1 MMENIIA
8 RKLRITGR
16 VQGVGYRNWMQAY
29 AQELGVDGWVR
40 NRADG
45 SVEALVVGEVAKI
58 EALITAARRGPAL
71 AKVLMVKVEEAQ
83 GIVPRGQ
90 FTRKPTV

>member
-1 MMENIIA
+1 MAEIA

-29 AQELGVDGWVR
+29 AQELGIDGWVR

-45 SVEALVVGEVAKI
+45 TVEALVLGEVEKV
-58 EALITAARRGPAL
+58 EAIITAARRGPAL

-83 GIVPRGQ
+83 GITPRGQ
-90 FTRKPTV
+90 FMRKPTV